1 MMEFVGRL
9 HPLIVHLPIG
19 ILLLGLVMLWWSR
32 FSSGKRFLP
41 VLEPVLFFGTIAAV
55 ISVITG
61 LVMANNGDYDVDSV
75 NRHRNT
81 GIALAVLSLLLWILV
96 RRGRLGLPTIY
107 LSLSVFLG
115 LISTGHYGATLTHG
129 EDFLFRSDGDQSRM
143 IKPLPDPQQAL
154 VYAEIIDP
162 ILQQKCVSCHGNS
175 KQKGKLRLDSED
187 WIRKGGK
194 NGPVVGEPGQ
204 EAEMLLRILLPPDD
218 EEHMPPKEK
227 GQLSKQQV
235 ALISWWIR
243 TGADFKARANAL
255 LQSDTIRAALAA
267 LKTATTDEQPPA
279 ASAAL
284 PEVEAAPAASVE
296 ALKKAGA
303 AVIPLQEG
311 SNWLS
316 VNLINVTDT
325 TETVWRSLLGLKEQ
339 VWQLKAEDIDIPSA
353 SFNVIAQ
360 LKGLR
365 QLSLADAR
373 IEAADLKAL
382 SALPEL
388 HSLNLKGTSVDLD
401 ALRSISSLPKLE
413 NLYLFNTAID
423 STRIGA
429 ARALFPKA
437 KVEAGRYFVPTL
449 VSDTS
454 LVK

>member
-41 VLEPVLFFGTIAAV
+41 VLEPVLLFGTIAAV

-75 NRHRNT
+75 DRHRNN
-81 GIALAVLSLLLWILV
+81 GIALAALSLLLWILV
-96 RRGRLGLPTIY
+96 KRGRLGLPTIY

-129 EDFLFRSDGDQSRM
+129 EGFLFGSDGDQYSM
-143 IKPLPDPQQAL
+143 IRPLADPQQAL
-154 VYAEIIDP
+154 VYTEIIDP

-194 NGPVVGEPGQ
+194 NGPVVGEPGK

-218 EEHMPPKEK
+218 EDHMPPKEK

-255 LQSDTIRAALAA
+255 PQSDTIRTALAL
-267 LKTATTDEQPPA
+267 LKTATTEEQRPA
-279 ASAAL
+279 VSTAL
-284 PEVEAAPAASVE
+284 PVVKAAPSASVE
-296 ALKKAGA
+296 ALRKAGA
-303 AVIPLQEG
+303 VVIPLQEG

-316 VNLINVTDT
+316 VNLINVTDS
-325 TETVWRSLLGLKEQ
+325 TEEIWRLLLGLKEQ
-339 VWQLKAEDIDIPSA
+339 VWQLKAEDLYISTK
-353 SFNVIAQ
+353 SVNVIAQ
-360 LKGLR
+360 LKGLK

-382 SALPEL
+382 SALSEL
-388 HSLNLKGTSVDLD
+388 RSLNLKGTSVDLD
-401 ALRSISSLPKLE
+401 ALRSLTSLPKLE
-413 NLYLFNTAID
+413 NLYLFNTAVD
-423 STRIGA
+423 STQIVA

-437 KVEAGRYFVPTL
+437 NVEAGRYFVPTL

-454 LVK
+454 VVK